1 MEEIKI
7 DCVYN
12 YKGSTHSYLTVRI
25 MDVDNFEIYSS
36 HRGIS
41 TKGSIIMSFTKTFPI
56 NTGTF
61 VVVQVGNTKRLGT
74 VACYQCV
81 TEEDEEDV
89 VMVSGYKESWCGEYL
104 LSEVKIATNEEIK
117 QYMKG

>member
-36 HRGIS
+36 HGDLIEKY
-41 TKGSIIMSFTKTFPI
+41 TMWLIVYIFCIWYP
-56 NTGTF
+56 
-61 VVVQVGNTKRLGT
+61 
-74 VACYQCV
+74 
-81 TEEDEEDV
+81 
-89 VMVSGYKESWCGEYL
+89 
-104 LSEVKIATNEEIK
+104 
-117 QYMKG
+117 